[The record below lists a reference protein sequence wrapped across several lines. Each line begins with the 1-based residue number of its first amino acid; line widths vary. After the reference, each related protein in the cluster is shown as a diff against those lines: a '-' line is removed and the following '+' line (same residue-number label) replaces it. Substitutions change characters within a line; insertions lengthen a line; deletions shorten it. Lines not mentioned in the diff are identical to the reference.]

1 MQKNV
6 LRISLHFNFEYI
18 CNRLRDRKKGGIK
31 KKMIATKRY
40 FAFVRISLEYFQ
52 YSRTMMFKM
61 GQMEEKFFGDHR
73 YEIKENSFLTSH
85 ALKVSEKVFPT
96 PSMVFAR
103 SKFFSVC
110 LQTDN
115 NPTRKKSLFTILNH
129 FDNDKNSKRD
139 KNYSNHEIMI
149 N

>member
-52 YSRTMMFKM
+52 YPRKMMFKIE
-61 GQMEEKFFGDHR
+61 QMEEKFSG
-73 YEIKENSFLTSH
+73 I
-85 ALKVSEKVFPT
+85 
-96 PSMVFAR
+96 
-103 SKFFSVC
+103 
-110 LQTDN
+110 TDTKLRK
-115 NPTRKKSLFTILNH
+115 TRF
-129 FDNDKNSKRD
+129 
-139 KNYSNHEIMI
+139 
-149 N
+149 